1 MSNEIQP
8 VHDMSAA
15 PAPTSL
21 SNTKMTLAEKM
32 EWSKMMSAGDLLN
45 RTYQGKPAN
54 VLFALEYAES
64 VGIEPVTALMSVS
77 VFSGKPNPDTDL
89 MVSLARRAGHSV
101 YTDYDADTQT
111 ATCIIHRRDE
121 DKPRPAV
128 HWGKADAERA
138 GLWKKETWQKYPG
151 QMLKWRAQAE
161 AIRTHCVEVL
171 KGATLSAE
179 EARDMSTTEKLQAKM
194 TRTDR
199 ATKPRGLARATAKPE
214 PTPEIEPA
222 KEQDDDLSPA
232 AITILNTLEGG
243 DEETA
248 RELWRESGKLDE
260 AEMQTVRERIT
271 QHMKGITDDQGVS
284 DAPQG

>member
-1 MSNEIQP
+1 
-8 VHDMSAA
+8 
-15 PAPTSL
+15 
-21 SNTKMTLAEKM
+21 
-32 EWSKMMSAGDLLN
+32 MMAAGDLLN
-45 RTYQGKPAN
+45 KTYQGKPAN

-89 MVSLARRAGHSV
+89 MVSLARRAGHGV
-101 YTDYDADTQT
+101 YTDYDPDAQV

-138 GLWKKETWQKYPG
+138 QLWGKDTWRKYPG

-179 EARDMSTTEKLQAKM
+179 EARDMPTSEKLQAKA

-199 ATKPRGLARATAKPE
+199 ATKPRGLARATVKTE
-214 PTPEIEPA
+214 PTPEIEPQ
-222 KEQDDDLSPA
+222 KTPEDDLSPA

-248 RELWRESGKLDE
+248 RELWRESGKLE
-260 AEMQTVRERIT
+260 QEEMQTVRERIT
-271 QHMKGITDDQGVS
+271 QHIKGIADDRGVPDS
-284 DAPQG
+284 PQG